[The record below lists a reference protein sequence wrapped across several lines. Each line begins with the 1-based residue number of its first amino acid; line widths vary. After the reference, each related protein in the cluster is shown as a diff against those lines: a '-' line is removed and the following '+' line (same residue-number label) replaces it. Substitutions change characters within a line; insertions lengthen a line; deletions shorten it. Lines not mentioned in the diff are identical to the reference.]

1 MFCAEFTA
9 QKETLTPTVQ
19 FRVSLTPWGSVETRL
34 PQSSRFRLLCEG
46 RHLNSEEK
54 LLFVLPHKNEA
65 LQGDFGEGE
74 KNTLVVCVDYALF
87 TD

>member
-19 FRVSLTPWGSVETRL
+19 FGVSLTPWGTVEARL
-34 PQSSRFRLLCEG
+34 PESSRFRRLCEG

-54 LLFVLPHKNEA
+54 LLFVLPYINEA
-65 LQGDFGEGE
+65 LQEDFGEGE
-74 KNTLVVCVDYALF
+74 KNVL
-87 TD
+87 

>member
-19 FRVSLTPWGSVETRL
+19 FGVSLTPWGTVEARL
-34 PQSSRFRLLCEG
+34 PESSRFRRLCEG

-54 LLFVLPHKNEA
+54 LLFVLPYTNEA
-65 LQGDFGEGE
+65 LQEDFDEGE
-74 KNTLVVCVDYALF
+74 KNVL
-87 TD
+87 

>member
-19 FRVSLTPWGSVETRL
+19 FGVSLTPWGTVEACL
-34 PQSSRFRLLCEG
+34 PESSRFRRLCEG

-54 LLFVLPHKNEA
+54 LLFVLPYTNEA
-65 LQGDFGEGE
+65 LQEDFDEGE
-74 KNTLVVCVDYALF
+74 KNVL
-87 TD
+87 

>member
-19 FRVSLTPWGSVETRL
+19 FGVSLTPWGTVEDRL
-34 PQSSRFRLLCEG
+34 PESSRFRRLCEG

-54 LLFVLPHKNEA
+54 LLFVLPYSNEA
-65 LQGDFGEGE
+65 LQEDFGEGE
-74 KNTLVVCVDYALF
+74 KNVL
-87 TD
+87 

>member
-19 FRVSLTPWGSVETRL
+19 FGVSLTPWGTVEARL
-34 PQSSRFRLLCEG
+34 PESSRFRRLCEG

-54 LLFVLPHKNEA
+54 LLFVLPYTNEA
-65 LQGDFGEGE
+65 LQEDFGEGE
-74 KNTLVVCVDYALF
+74 KNVL
-87 TD
+87 

>member
-19 FRVSLTPWGSVETRL
+19 FGVSLTPWGTVEARL
-34 PQSSRFRLLCEG
+34 PESSRFRRLCEG

-54 LLFVLPHKNEA
+54 LLFVLPYKNEA
-65 LQGDFGEGE
+65 LQEDFGEGE
-74 KNTLVVCVDYALF
+74 KNVL
-87 TD
+87 

>member
-19 FRVSLTPWGSVETRL
+19 FGVSLTPWGKVEARL
-34 PQSSRFRLLCEG
+34 PESSRFRRLCEG

-54 LLFVLPHKNEA
+54 LLFVLPYTNEA
-65 LQGDFGEGE
+65 LQEDFGEGE
-74 KNTLVVCVDYALF
+74 KNVL
-87 TD
+87 

>member
-19 FRVSLTPWGSVETRL
+19 FGVSLTPWGTVEARL
-34 PQSSRFRLLCEG
+34 PESGRFRRLCEG

-54 LLFVLPHKNEA
+54 LLFVLPYTNEA
-65 LQGDFGEGE
+65 LQEDFGEGE
-74 KNTLVVCVDYALF
+74 KNVL
-87 TD
+87 

>member
-19 FRVSLTPWGSVETRL
+19 FGVSLTPWGTVEARL
-34 PQSSRFRLLCEG
+34 PESSRFRRLCEG

-54 LLFVLPHKNEA
+54 LLFVL
-65 LQGDFGEGE
+65 L
-74 KNTLVVCVDYALF
+74 LDYL
-87 TD
+87 DLLHEYL

>member
-19 FRVSLTPWGSVETRL
+19 LRVSLTPWGTVEDRL
-34 PQSSRFRLLCEG
+34 PESSRFRRLCEG

-54 LLFVLPHKNEA
+54 LLFVLPYTNEA
-65 LQGDFGEGE
+65 LQEDFGEGE
-74 KNTLVVCVDYALF
+74 KNVL
-87 TD
+87 

>member
-19 FRVSLTPWGSVETRL
+19 FGVSLTPWGTVEARL
-34 PQSSRFRLLCEG
+34 PESSRFRRLCEG

-54 LLFVLPHKNEA
+54 LLFVLPYSNEA
-65 LQGDFGEGE
+65 LQEDFGEGE
-74 KNTLVVCVDYALF
+74 KNVL
-87 TD
+87 

>member
-19 FRVSLTPWGSVETRL
+19 FGVSLTPWGTVEARL
-34 PQSSRFRLLCEG
+34 PQSSRFRRLCEG

-54 LLFVLPHKNEA
+54 LLFVLPYTNEA
-65 LQGDFGEGE
+65 LQEDFGEGE
-74 KNTLVVCVDYALF
+74 KNVL
-87 TD
+87 